1 MNMGSNNKTVRIAG
15 LLFLGIALGISLY
28 LAWNSLG
35 GSSVAG
41 CAGEGSGCHNVLSSK
56 WGYVLGLPVSLTGLP
71 VYGALLFFS
80 LFSSRHSRLLR
91 GTFSIMIGGAALWF
105 AAVQLLILKSFCP
118 WCCATHG
125 FAVAGTVLLA
135 FSSRRESTPRR
146 PLLLTSFALPAL
158 GGLIFLQILGSA
170 PDQSKQASL
179 GDAGA
184 LKAENNFIS
193 LHGGEFLLNPEDF
206 PVIGSPRARHT
217 VVALGDYTCGFCRKL
232 HGQLQQ
238 IVSSYPEGELAV
250 IELPVARDA
259 KAAEIQRLMLS
270 LWKSHPK
277 TKKTLDTRIHERR
290 LSIEPDT
297 IRTAA
302 EELVGAEAVRTALAD
317 HAVWAEQQIEVA
329 SQVLKANSKITG
341 APHLPQLIAGEEV
354 NIGASKDL
362 ETYTELFA
370 RNYDLA
376 SPDLNAL
383 ARFSNSPRNPE
394 PALAIATVQANTEI
408 LWPTRERRLELTPR
422 SPGILWPA
430 SSLLSPPQLGRK
442 KRNKD
447 NSQVAAGYF
456 GWILRNFEMPG
467 EMLLAD
473 PAANP
478 DGDASRNALEYWC
491 RLDPKQRDNS
501 PGLIHRGRN
510 GNMVYSLEM
519 RDDDPAIGGVFQ
531 FSDDLHFTDTETV
544 AFSEAK
550 PVDSDP
556 MDGLQTWMATDPED
570 KPGLT
575 RFARA
580 ALEIDWPSD
589 SECLQHCAA
598 VAVTTCQTDSS
609 QIHAIFE
616 ACMDTC
622 SSGWCNEIFDP
633 VCGCDGQTY
642 SNACA
647 AAEANASVEYLGA
660 CEQPVC
666 FNNADCGDTEYCFSQ
681 QSCDTPGTCRER
693 PVFCTLEFQP
703 VCGCDGNTY
712 GNACAAAA
720 AGVNVVREGA
730 CLADGGCNSNADC
743 SDADYCFS
751 EEGCDVPGTC
761 QEKPQLCTREF
772 NPVCGCDGRTYG
784 NPCLAASAGV
794 NVVSQGAC
802 VAEEQCNTNADC
814 DEADYCFSEEGCDAP
829 GTCRTRP
836 EICTLEANPVCG
848 CDGQTYGNACFAAGA
863 GVNIASEGVCEVVNE
878 CNTNADCDDADYCF
892 SEEGC
897 DAPGTC
903 QPKPEFCTREFRPVC
918 GCDGQTYGN
927 ACVAAAAGVNVVS
940 EGACV
945 DKGECNTNAD
955 CDDADYC
962 FSEEGCDTPGTCQE
976 KPVFCTFEFNPVCG
990 CDGNTYSNPCV
1001 AASEGVNIVSQG
1013 ACVVEE
1019 QCNTNTDC
1027 DETDYCFSENGCDA
1041 PGVCQTRPQL
1051 CTREFR
1057 PVCGCDGRT
1066 YGNAC
1071 EAAAAGV
1078 NVRQEGVCL
1087 SEGECTSN
1095 TDCPGSEYCLF
1106 TRGCGGSGLCQSR
1119 PEACLALWDP
1129 VCGCDGRTYGNACEA
1144 AVAGVSVLATG
1155 ACPPIRAP

>member
-15 LLFLGIALGISLY
+15 LVFLGIALGISLY

-41 CAGEGSGCHNVLSSK
+41 CSGEGSGCHNVLSSK

-80 LFSSRHSRLLR
+80 LFSSRHSRLLS
-91 GTFSIMIGGAALWF
+91 GTFSILIGGAALWF

-135 FSSRRESTPRR
+135 FYSRRESTPRR
-146 PLLLTSFALPAL
+146 PVLLTSLALPAL
-158 GGLIFLQILGSA
+158 GGLVFLQILGSA

-184 LKAENNFIS
+184 RQDENNFIS

-206 PVIGSPRARHT
+206 PVIGSPHARHA

-238 IVSSYPEGELAV
+238 IVAAYPEGEIAV

-270 LWKSHPK
+270 LWKSHPEIK
-277 TKKTLDTRIHERR
+277 NALDTQIYERR
-290 LSIEPDT
+290 LSIDPDS
-297 IRTAA
+297 IRIAA
-302 EELVGAEAVRTALAD
+302 GVLLGEEAVSSSIAKHGAWAD
-317 HAVWAEQQIEVA
+317 RRIEIA

-362 ETYTELFA
+362 ATYTDLFA
-370 RNYDLA
+370 RNFNLL
-376 SPDLNAL
+376 SPDQETLVRVSNFS
-383 ARFSNSPRNPE
+383 ARPE
-394 PALAIATVQANTEI
+394 PTITLANLQTHPEI
-408 LWPTRERRLELTPR
+408 LWPTHEQKPELTPR

-447 NSQVAAGYF
+447 NHQVAAGYF

-467 EMLLAD
+467 EMLLAA
-473 PAANP
+473 PEANP
-478 DGDASRNALEYWC
+478 DGDANQNALEYWC
-491 RLDPKQRDNS
+491 RLDPKQGDIS
-501 PGLIHRGRN
+501 PGMIRSGGK

-519 RDDDPAIGGVFQ
+519 RDDDPAVGGVFQ
-531 FSDDLHFTDTETV
+531 FSDDLHFTDTKTV

-589 SECLQHCAA
+589 AECLQHCAA
-598 VAVTTCQTDSS
+598 VAVTTCQSDSS

-633 VCGCDGQTY
+633 VCGCNGQTY

-660 CEQPVC
+660 CEQPEC
-666 FNNADCGDTEYCFSQ
+666 SSNADCGDTGYCFSQ
-681 QSCDTPGTCRER
+681 EGCDTPGTCRER

-730 CLADGGCNSNADC
+730 CVVDGGCNSNTDC
-743 SDADYCFS
+743 S
-751 EEGCDVPGTC
+751 
-761 QEKPQLCTREF
+761 
-772 NPVCGCDGRTYG
+772 
-784 NPCLAASAGV
+784 
-794 NVVSQGAC
+794 
-802 VAEEQCNTNADC
+802 
-814 DEADYCFSEEGCDAP
+814 
-829 GTCRTRP
+829 
-836 EICTLEANPVCG
+836 
-848 CDGQTYGNACFAAGA
+848 
-863 GVNIASEGVCEVVNE
+863 
-878 CNTNADCDDADYCF
+878 DADYCF

-903 QPKPEFCTREFRPVC
+903 QPKPAF
-918 GCDGQTYGN
+918 
-927 ACVAAAAGVNVVS
+927 
-940 EGACV
+940 
-945 DKGECNTNAD
+945 
-955 CDDADYC
+955 
-962 FSEEGCDTPGTCQE
+962 
-976 KPVFCTFEFNPVCG
+976 
-990 CDGNTYSNPCV
+990 
-1001 AASEGVNIVSQG
+1001 
-1013 ACVVEE
+1013 
-1019 QCNTNTDC
+1019 
-1027 DETDYCFSENGCDA
+1027 
-1041 PGVCQTRPQL
+1041 

-1078 NVRQEGVCL
+1078 NVRQEGACL

-1095 TDCPGSEYCLF
+1095 SDCPGSEYCLF
-1106 TRGCGGSGLCQSR
+1106 TRGCGGSGFCQSR
-1119 PEACLALWDP
+1119 PEFCLAVWDP

-1144 AVAGVSVLATG
+1144 AAAGVSVLIPG
-1155 ACPPIRAP
+1155 SCPPIRAP

>member
-15 LLFLGIALGISLY
+15 LVFLGIALGISLY

-41 CAGEGSGCHNVLSSK
+41 CSGEGSGCHNVLSSK

-80 LFSSRHSRLLR
+80 LFSSRHSRLLS
-91 GTFSIMIGGAALWF
+91 GTFSILIGGAALWF

-146 PLLLTSFALPAL
+146 PVLLTSLALPAL
-158 GGLIFLQILGSA
+158 GGLVFLQILGSA

-184 LKAENNFIS
+184 RQDENNFIS

-206 PVIGSPRARHT
+206 PVIGSPHARHA

-238 IVSSYPEGELAV
+238 IVAAYPEGELAV

-270 LWKSHPK
+270 LWKSHPEIK
-277 TKKTLDTRIHERR
+277 NALDTQIYERR
-290 LSIEPDT
+290 LSIDPDS
-297 IRTAA
+297 IRIAA
-302 EELVGAEAVRTALAD
+302 GVLLGEEAVSSSIAEHGAWAD
-317 HAVWAEQQIEVA
+317 RQIEIA
-329 SQVLKANSKITG
+329 SRVLKANSKITG

-362 ETYTELFA
+362 ATYTDLFA
-370 RNYDLA
+370 RNFNLL
-376 SPDLNAL
+376 SPDQETL
-383 ARFSNSPRNPE
+383 ARVSNFSARSE
-394 PALAIATVQANTEI
+394 PTLTLANLQTHPEI
-408 LWPTRERRLELTPR
+408 LWPTREQKPELTPR

-447 NSQVAAGYF
+447 NLQVAAGYF
-456 GWILRNFEMPG
+456 DWILGNFEMPG

-478 DGDASRNALEYWC
+478 DGDASLNALEYWC
-491 RLDPKQRDNS
+491 RLDPKQRDIS

-589 SECLQHCAA
+589 AECLQHCAA

-660 CEQPVC
+660 CEQPQC
-666 FNNADCGDTEYCFSQ
+666 SSNADCGDTEYCFSQ
-681 QSCDTPGTCRER
+681 EGCDTPGTCRER
-693 PVFCTLEFQP
+693 PVFCTLEFRP

-730 CLADGGCNSNADC
+730 CVTDGGCNSNADC
-743 SDADYCFS
+743 SEADYCFS
-751 EEGCDVPGTC
+751 EEGCDAPGTC

-784 NPCLAASAGV
+784 NPCLAAAAGV

-927 ACVAAAAGVNVVS
+927 ACIAASAGVNVVS
-940 EGACV
+940 QGACTV
-945 DKGECNTNAD
+945 EGECNTNAD
-955 CDDADYC
+955 CDEADYC

-1001 AASEGVNIVSQG
+1001 AASEGVNVVSQG

-1019 QCNTNTDC
+1019 QCNTNADC
-1027 DETDYCFSENGCDA
+1027 DEADYCFSENGCDA
-1041 PGVCQTRPQL
+1041 PGVCQNRPQL

-1078 NVRQEGVCL
+1078 NVRQEGACL

-1095 TDCPGSEYCLF
+1095 SDCPGSEYCLF
-1106 TRGCGGSGLCQSR
+1106 TRGCGGSGFCQLR
-1119 PEACLALWDP
+1119 PEFCLAVWDP

-1144 AVAGVSVLATG
+1144 AAAGVSVLIPG

>member
-1 MNMGSNNKTVRIAG
+1 MKMNSENPAIRIAG
-15 LLFLGIALGISLY
+15 LVSLGIALAISLY

-41 CAGEGSGCHNVLSSK
+41 CSGEGSGCHNVLSSK

-71 VYGALLFFS
+71 IYGALLFFS
-80 LFSSRHSRLLR
+80 IFPSHHSSLLK
-91 GTFSIMIGGAALWF
+91 GALSILVAGAALWF

-118 WCCATHG
+118 WCCTTHG
-125 FAVAGTVLLA
+125 FAVTGTLLLA
-135 FSSRRESTPRR
+135 VSPRRERAPRR
-146 PLLLTSFALPAL
+146 LMLSASFALPAL
-158 GGLIFLQILGSA
+158 GALIFLQLFSSA

-184 LKAENNFIS
+184 LKDENNFIS

-270 LWKSHPK
+270 LWKSHPE

-317 HAVWAEQQIEVA
+317 HAMWAEQQIEVA
-329 SQVLKANSKITG
+329 SQVLKANSEITG

-394 PALAIATVQANTEI
+394 PALATATVQANTEI
-408 LWPTRERRLELTPR
+408 LWPTRERQLELTPR
-422 SPGILWPA
+422 SPGILWPV
-430 SSLLSPPQLGRK
+430 SSLLAPTQLGRK

-447 NSQVAAGYF
+447 NPQIAAGYF

-550 PVDSDP
+550 PIDSDP

-589 SECLQHCAA
+589 SECLQQCAA
-598 VAVTTCQTDSS
+598 VAVTTCQGDPS
-609 QIHAIFE
+609 QVHAVFE

-622 SSGWCNEIFDP
+622 SGGWCNEIFDP

-660 CEQPVC
+660 CEQPEC
-666 FNNADCGDTEYCFSQ
+666 SSNDDCGDTEYCFSQ
-681 QSCDTPGTCRER
+681 EGCDTPGTCRER

-743 SDADYCFS
+743 SNADYCFS

-761 QEKPQLCTREF
+761 REKPQLCTREF

-836 EICTLEANPVCG
+836 EICTLEAHPVCG
-848 CDGQTYGNACFAAGA
+848 CDGKTYGNACFAAGA
-863 GVNIASEGVCEVVNE
+863 GVNIASEGFCEVVNE

-945 DKGECNTNAD
+945 DEGECNTNAD

-1001 AASEGVNIVSQG
+1001 AASEGVNVVSQG
-1013 ACVVEE
+1013 ACAVEE
-1019 QCNTNTDC
+1019 QCNTNADC
-1027 DETDYCFSENGCDA
+1027 DEADYCFSENGCDA

-1078 NVRQEGVCL
+1078 NVRQEGACL

-1095 TDCPGSEYCLF
+1095 NDCPGSDYCLF
-1106 TRGCGGSGLCQSR
+1106 TRGCGGSGFCQSR
-1119 PEACLALWDP
+1119 PEFCLAVWDP

-1144 AVAGVSVLATG
+1144 AAAGVSVLRSG
-1155 ACPPIRAP
+1155 VCLPIRDP

>member
-15 LLFLGIALGISLY
+15 LFFLGIALGISLY
-28 LAWNSLG
+28 LAWKSLG

-91 GTFSIMIGGAALWF
+91 GTFSILIGGAALWF

-184 LKAENNFIS
+184 LKDENNFIS

-270 LWKSHPK
+270 LWKSHPE

-802 VAEEQCNTNADC
+802 VAEEQCDTNADC

-1027 DETDYCFSENGCDA
+1027 DEADYCFSENGCDA